1 MEAAEGCGRHLLFW
15 HVMLRVYSGEVAILE
30 VAVMLAVGALEAFTD
45 AVGGLADSP
54 GNGTGGCL
62 VDGGFMSC
70 GQ

>member
-1 MEAAEGCGRHLLFW
+1 MVTASLLGIAI
-15 HVMLRVYSGEVAILE
+15 VMATSIVV
-30 VAVMLAVGALEAFTD
+30 LAVGALEAFPD